1 MKKKL
6 TKSRNDKMISGV
18 CGGIGQYLEVDSTF
32 VRLGVAACCFFSC
45 GTVLIAYIAAALI
58 IPYED
63 QSYYN

>member
-1 MKKKL
+1 
-6 TKSRNDKMISGV
+6 MISGV

-32 VRLGVAACCFFSC
+32 VRLGVVAGCFISC